1 MTAALPTDAL
11 KAVTRNSPLAM
22 ACTLEILSRL
32 RAPGTTIRDAL
43 DLEYRFTWRAM
54 EQGDFLEGIR
64 AAIIDK
70 DRKPV
75 WKHDIDTLP
84 ATAVSE
90 MLAPLGKDALS
101 L

>member
-1 MTAALPTDAL
+1 
-11 KAVTRNSPLAM
+11 
-22 ACTLEILSRL
+22 
-32 RAPGTTIRDAL
+32 
-43 DLEYRFTWRAM
+43 M
-54 EQGDFLEGIR
+54 EHGDFLEGIR

-75 WKHDIDTLP
+75 WKHAIETLP
-84 ATAVSE
+84 ETAVSE